1 MSVKP
6 ELIIDIREEFELLE
20 KKIVPTTA
28 KYEVVNIPSRHIFA
42 NTEWIRK
49 QSELRP
55 VWIICASG
63 RRSQAIKDQ
72 YFPRNDGIKS
82 SQSGIKIIYDSE
94 QFDKLIQN
102 HDSTKSVDNK
112 YLRIEYGEGG
122 LGMQQYMQLAFS
134 AMLIVC
140 GGLVYMNVNKNFI
153 LVAIVAMIVFV
164 LGQTY
169 TKSCL
174 LGKMIPKSIFVS
186 KTSKTD

>member
-28 KYEVVNIPSRHIFA
+28 KYEVVNIPSRNIFA

-63 RRSQAIKDQ
+63 RRSKEIKDK

-82 SQSGIKIIYDSE
+82 SEDGIKIIYDSE
-94 QFDKLIQN
+94 QHDKPMLNI
-102 HDSTKSVDNK
+102 DTTKSVDNK

-122 LGMQQYMQLAFS
+122 LGMQQYMQVAFS

-153 LVAIVAMIVFV
+153 LIAIAAMIIFV

-174 LGKMIPKSIFVS
+174 LGKMIPKSIFIS
-186 KTSKTD
+186 KTN